1 MTLEI
6 KNLSAERDN
15 FDVLLTEKDV
25 EIEKI
30 TEELV
35 LVKAELLECKKNSNF
50 IPPDCGKLYLENK
63 ELKEKIKESELDHYA
78 YTQQM
83 IEALELLKAQLFKE
97 KNQNVDLKNIIEAS
111 NEKNEG
117 EELEIEKTR
126 ARELQE
132 ELSIAKKQLELMRGS
147 KNEAA
152 FEPFATDY
160 IDDPASTPCKC
171 LIY

>member
-1 MTLEI
+1 MFFMDKKF
-6 KNLSAERDN
+6 KN
-15 FDVLLTEKDV
+15 V
-25 EIEKI
+25 I
-30 TEELV
+30 T
-35 LVKAELLECKKNSNF
+35 CS
-50 IPPDCGKLYLENK
+50 IG
-63 ELKEKIKESELDHYA
+63 
-78 YTQQM
+78 
-83 IEALELLKAQLFKE
+83 
-97 KNQNVDLKNIIEAS
+97 
-111 NEKNEG
+111 KNEG

>member
-1 MTLEI
+1 M
-6 KNLSAERDN
+6 
-15 FDVLLTEKDV
+15 
-25 EIEKI
+25 
-30 TEELV
+30 
-35 LVKAELLECKKNSNF
+35 
-50 IPPDCGKLYLENK
+50 YLK
-63 ELKEKIKESELDHYA
+63 GI
-78 YTQQM
+78 
-83 IEALELLKAQLFKE
+83 
-97 KNQNVDLKNIIEAS
+97 
-111 NEKNEG
+111 
-117 EELEIEKTR
+117 ELEIEKTR